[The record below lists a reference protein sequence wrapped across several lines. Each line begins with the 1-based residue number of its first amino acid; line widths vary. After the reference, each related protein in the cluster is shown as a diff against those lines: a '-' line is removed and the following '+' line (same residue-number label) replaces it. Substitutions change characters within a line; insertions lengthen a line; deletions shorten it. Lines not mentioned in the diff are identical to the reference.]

1 MVVLTTKMEAIVKAN
16 NINTNFTNEQLS
28 NVSFKQKWTSY
39 LLSIMFNV
47 TIAELVEEDIKEYTE
62 LIFG

>member
-1 MVVLTTKMEAIVKAN
+1 MIVLTKKMEAIVKAN
-16 NINTNFTNEQLS
+16 NINTNFTEEQLS

-47 TIAELVEEDIKEYTE
+47 TIAELMEEDVKEYTE